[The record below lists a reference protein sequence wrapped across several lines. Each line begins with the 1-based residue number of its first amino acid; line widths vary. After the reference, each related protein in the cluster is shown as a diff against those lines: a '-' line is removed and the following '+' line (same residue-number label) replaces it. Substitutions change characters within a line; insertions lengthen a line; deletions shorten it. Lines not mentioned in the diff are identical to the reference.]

1 MTESERLAIADRAR
15 RAKEFLDSDVMKDAL
30 EGLERANLEILLA
43 LGPEMDLE
51 RRDKVNQINAIRA
64 VKAQLQAFVTEGEG
78 NSPAAAEDCV
88 IRGSGLASSA
98 PRHGATSP

>member
-15 RAKEFLDSDVMKDAL
+15 RAKEFLDSDVMQDAL
-30 EGLERANLEILLA
+30 EGLARANLEILLA

-64 VKAQLQAFVTEGEG
+64 VKAQLQAFVSEGE
-78 NSPAAAEDCV
+78 V
-88 IRGSGLASSA
+88 IARQQPKIA
-98 PRHGATSP
+98 